1 MSVAERE
8 ERDKEGEENE
18 REEGIERGEKR
29 ELLADDVEG
38 GRPRLL
44 LLRGGGVAGGTI
56 PSNAG

>member
-1 MSVAERE
+1 MSSKERE
-8 ERDKEGEENE
+8 EREKETEKKVGEEGKE
-18 REEGIERGEKR
+18 RVEKR

-44 LLRGGGVAGGTI
+44 LLRGGGVEGGGI